1 MDVMDSIRKIFEVLQ
16 RASKPTLQFVVP
28 SYYKLLSAFS
38 ESTGDCLV
46 IKTFKKQ
53 LKEYVD
59 SHFYTSIK
67 AYHWIA
73 CFLDP
78 SFRELRCVPEGTT
91 AKDRAFRLHLLA
103 DVDKWVLSEMEVIS
117 GSAQTPAVDLEE
129 PPTKSANTSDDIF
142 SDFRSIAS
150 TSSASA
156 PSLSPESHKLTEEL
170 RRYKT
175 YQASA
180 VVYDKQDPLQFWKA
194 VEGEFPVLSVL
205 ARQVLCI
212 CATSAQS
219 ERDFSS
225 VGLTITQL
233 RSRLSAEKVEA
244 IQIIRSAQTAGI
256 VTNEFA
262 LAD

>member
-1 MDVMDSIRKIFEVLQ
+1 MADNVDTGAIENALRSN
-16 RASKPTLQFVVP
+16 ASPP
-28 SYYKLLSAFS
+28 SYVLRMNKNGKSDVWNNFYYVYASV
-38 ESTGDCLV
+38 GDQVTQIPDICACV
-46 IKTFKKQ
+46 KCKKVYR
-53 LKEYVD
+53 LCNEKML
-59 SHFYTSIK
+59 FGTSN
-67 AYHWIA
+67 
-73 CFLDP
+73 L
-78 SFRELRCVPEGTT
+78 T
-91 AKDRAFRLHLLA
+91 AHL
-103 DVDKWVLSEMEVIS
+103 
-117 GSAQTPAVDLEE
+117 QTPAVDLEE